1 MTKQAQ
7 VGLFTILGVIAVFA
21 VFYVLADYGTRSRG
35 YKIGVHFQSASG
47 LRNAAVVYLSGV
59 PVGAVDQIELQ
70 RDYTT
75 DVILA
80 IKPGYEIPRASRFL
94 IQAPLT
100 GEPSVL
106 IQPPRNQS
114 APLATLPHEVLP
126 LEEQPRGTNP
136 TSIADLLEQGQGEI
150 RRFDK
155 LLAQL
160 QEATPL
166 MLAELKTTLHNSTEL
181 TATAN
186 GALKTFAAHSDSLAA
201 SLQRAGNNVVDLTG
215 SLDATLRRNSAQVD
229 EMVAQWKR
237 TSKSF
242 GQTVDALRDVATDPS
257 VKRDLVETTRS
268 LAVSAR
274 TFALVTQDLRAVT
287 GNRQMQAQLRDTVA
301 NIDATTQKLNSL
313 AGQLGGKSNV
323 YGVDA
328 GATPPTPQ
336 PSLSPAGEPSPGAV
350 APEATFPASKPGGAT
365 HGSESSG
372 VATLHARLNRFTKDL
387 VQLQVRVSELE
398 PQPPGSPEGNL
409 SPLLTSG
416 PQTDFNLSF
425 LPRGHTSLFTGVND
439 VGAYATANFML
450 INRMGPFRYGGGVE
464 YSQPGV
470 ITSIAGRTF
479 GLEGRFY
486 DLRRPTVDT
495 YLNLFAAPQLQLFG
509 GGRDLTHSDRRA
521 VFGLQFEL

>member
-7 VGLFTILGVIAVFA
+7 VGLFTILGIIAVFA

-35 YKIGVHFQSASG
+35 YKIGVLFQSASG

-59 PVGAVDQIELQ
+59 PVGAVDQIELES
-70 RDYTT
+70 DYTT

-80 IKPGYEIPRASRFL
+80 IKPDFEIPRASRFL

-106 IQPPRNQS
+106 IQPPRGQA
-114 APLATLPHEVLP
+114 APLETLPHEVLP
-126 LEEQPRGTNP
+126 LAEQPRGSNP

-160 QEATPL
+160 QDATPL
-166 MLAELKTTLHNSTEL
+166 LLAELKTTLHNSTEL

-186 GALKTFAAHSDSLAA
+186 DALKTFATHSDSLAA
-201 SLQRAGNNVVDLTG
+201 SLQRAGDNIVDLSG
-215 SLDATLRRNSAQVD
+215 SLKVTLGRNSARID
-229 EMVAQWKR
+229 EMVTQWNR

-242 GQTVDALRDVATDPS
+242 GQTVDALRDVATNPG
-257 VKRDLVETTRS
+257 VKQDLLETTHS
-268 LAVSAR
+268 IAISAR
-274 TFALVTQDLRAVT
+274 SFALVSQDVREVT

-313 AGQLGGKSNV
+313 ASELGGKSNV

-328 GATPPTPQ
+328 GATRPTPQ
-336 PSLSPAGEPSPGAV
+336 PSVAPAGEPSPGAV
-350 APEATFPASKPGGAT
+350 TPEVTSPASKPGGAT
-365 HGSESSG
+365 RAESPG
-372 VATLHARLNRFTKDL
+372 LAMLRTRLRRFTKDL
-387 VQLQVRVSELE
+387 VTLQVRVSQLA
-398 PQPPGSPEGNL
+398 PQPPSSSEGNL

-416 PQTDFNLSF
+416 PQTDFNLSI
-425 LPRGHTSLFTGVND
+425 LPKGHTSLFTGVSD
-439 VGAYATANFML
+439 VGAYATGNFML
-450 INRMGPFRYGGGVE
+450 INRMGAFRYGGGVE

-495 YLNLFAAPQLQLFG
+495 YLNVFAAPKLQVFG